1 MRNSLSFEDLCQTG
15 RENLRAGR
23 IPEAVAAFE
32 EARQINDLDPDV
44 HEGLATA
51 HFMQHAYEPAVM
63 HFERVTRLDPRR
75 GASWIN
81 LGAVYN
87 RMGNYQK
94 AAEVLRRAVQI
105 EKKSAIGYYNLGIA
119 YKHLKQWNLAVPAYR
134 EAIRLEPRMADAYLN
149 LANVYSELHNYLQ
162 AITHYKKALD
172 LNPQLERAKRGLE
185 KAEARLDARRQ
196 ELSPFG
202 RLVDPKQATAGEDAT
217 VPQSAAVAAAG
228 RDLSEKEREH
238 DRRALHE
245 LLKQMHGELQ
255 EVLAALEEELDPAVR
270 TLNKMLTQP
279 ISPHGVSITKSEA
292 LDGFI
297 LARAKYLPR
306 LTKLQKILRQLRDH
320 EASYK

>member
-1 MRNSLSFEDLCQTG
+1 MTNSLSFDDLCQSGRDKLRTG
-15 RENLRAGR
+15 RLQ
-23 IPEAVAAFE
+23 EAVVAFE
-32 EARQINDLDPDV
+32 EACRMNDLDPEV

-51 HFMQHAYEPAVM
+51 HFLLQAYEPAAR

-87 RMGNYQK
+87 RIGSYHK

-105 EKKSAIGYYNLGIA
+105 EKKSGVGFYNLGIA

-149 LANVYSELHNYLQ
+149 LANVYSELKNFPQ
-162 AITHYKKALD
+162 AITHYKKALE
-172 LNPQLERAKRGLE
+172 LNPDLERAIRGLE
-185 KAEARLDARRQ
+185 RAEARLDARKQ

-202 RLVDPKQATAGEDAT
+202 RLVDPDQALADTHAPD
-217 VPQSAAVAAAG
+217 AAG
-228 RDLSEKEREH
+228 RELTEKEREH
-238 DRRALHE
+238 DRRSLHE
-245 LLKQMHGELQ
+245 LLQQMEFELQ
-255 EVLAALEEELDPAVR
+255 EVVTVIIEELDPAVK

-279 ISPHGVSITKSEA
+279 VSPHGVSMTKAEA

-297 LARAKYLPR
+297 LARAKYQPR
-306 LTKLQKILRQLRDH
+306 LAKLLKTIRHLRDH
-320 EASYK
+320 EARYT

>member
-1 MRNSLSFEDLCQTG
+1 MPNSVSFEDLCQTG
-15 RENLRAGR
+15 REQLKAGR
-23 IPEAVAAFE
+23 LPEAVSVFE

-44 HEGLATA
+44 HDGLAMA
-51 HFMQHAYEPAVM
+51 QFMLLNYEPAVK

-75 GASWIN
+75 GTTWIN

-87 RMGNYQK
+87 RMGNYHK

-105 EKKSAIGYYNLGIA
+105 EKKSAVGYYNLGIA

-149 LANVYSELHNYLQ
+149 LANVYTELQNYPQ

-172 LNPQLERAKRGLE
+172 LKPEMERAIRGLE
-185 KAEARLDARRQ
+185 RAEARLEARKQ

-202 RLVDPKQATAGEDAT
+202 RLVDPRKADADTA
-217 VPQSAAVAAAG
+217 SASVQT
-228 RDLSEKEREH
+228 RELTEREREH

-245 LLKQMHGELQ
+245 LLKQIEVELQ
-255 EVLAALEEELDPAVR
+255 EVLVALADELDPAVR

-279 ISPHGVSITKSEA
+279 LSPHGVSITKAEA

-306 LTKLQKILRQLRDH
+306 LAKLQKTLRQLRDH
-320 EASYK
+320 EAPFQ

>member
-1 MRNSLSFEDLCQTG
+1 MNTEMTNSLSFDDLCKSG
-15 RENLRAGR
+15 REHLRAGR
-23 IPEAVAAFE
+23 HQEAIAAFE
-32 EARQINDLDPDV
+32 EARRLNDLDPDV

-51 HFMQHAYEPAVM
+51 QFLLHDYEPAAR

-87 RMGNYQK
+87 RMGNYHK

-105 EKKSAIGYYNLGIA
+105 EKKSGVGFYNLGIA

-149 LANVYSELHNYLQ
+149 LANVYSELKNFPQ
-162 AITHYKKALD
+162 AITHYKKALELKPD
-172 LNPQLERAKRGLE
+172 LERAVRGLAR
-185 KAEARLDARRQ
+185 AESQLDARKQ

-202 RLVDPKQATAGEDAT
+202 RLVDAERLPTDQEAPSPTARELT
-217 VPQSAAVAAAG
+217 
-228 RDLSEKEREH
+228 EREREL
-238 DRRALHE
+238 DRRAIYD
-245 LLKQMHGELQ
+245 LLRQID
-255 EVLAALEEELDPAVR
+255 AALQDLLDALTEELDPAVR

-279 ISPHGVSITKSEA
+279 VSPHGVSITKAEA

-297 LARAKYLPR
+297 LARAKYQPR
-306 LTKLQKILRQLRDH
+306 LAKFVKIVRQLREH
-320 EASYK
+320 EARFT

>member
-1 MRNSLSFEDLCQTG
+1 MNAEMTKAVSFEDLCKSG
-15 RENLRAGR
+15 RESLKAGR
-23 IPEAVAAFE
+23 AQEAVTAFE
-32 EARQINDLDPDV
+32 EARRMNDLDPEV

-51 HFMQHAYEPAVM
+51 HFLLQAYEPAAR

-87 RMGNYQK
+87 RMGDYQK

-105 EKKSAIGYYNLGIA
+105 EKKSGIGYYNLGIA

-149 LANVYSELHNYLQ
+149 LANVYADLKNYPQ
-162 AITHYKKALD
+162 AITHYKKALELKPD
-172 LNPQLERAKRGLE
+172 LERAIRGLE
-185 KAEARLDARRQ
+185 KAQTRLDARKQ

-202 RLVDPKQATAGEDAT
+202 RLVDAEQPREGAQA
-217 VPQSAAVAAAG
+217 PPAAARELTG
-228 RDLSEKEREH
+228 KEREH
-238 DRRALHE
+238 DRRALHD
-245 LLKQMHGELQ
+245 LLRQMEFELQ
-255 EVLAALEEELDPAVR
+255 DLLAALTEELDPAVR

-279 ISPHGVSITKSEA
+279 ISPHGVSITKAEA

-297 LARAKYLPR
+297 LARAKYQPR
-306 LTKLQKILRQLRDH
+306 LAKLQKTIRQLRDH
-320 EASYK
+320 EARFT